1 MGHGKKS
8 KKSMAQQKLR
18 EDPKSPSKK
27 PRHDPEDPSEEPP
40 SKIDRLIELMDNLNE
55 SSRANLA
62 HFKGMNSRID
72 VTLDRTR
79 AVEQGLVEVADL
91 VKKANAPPTPLSRE
105 DIVAWNTSRMPPPPT
120 PLEREEETASR
131 KDSLMPPPSLP
142 NKGPPRGYFS
152 NAPWRTLVQFEI
164 LETLAS
170 IWNPERWGFGLQV
183 HLYHLLHSEHQH
195 HCPWLPKYDAPKYS
209 LSPDVEL
216 FYELKKIIMAYRT
229 FYKKLLVL
237 RAELE
242 LAIFALM
249 DRPGMVE
256 VEANNTDEDRELTSS
271 LLRALLGGTNFNVLC
286 PQ

>member
-1 MGHGKKS
+1 M
-8 KKSMAQQKLR
+8 
-18 EDPKSPSKK
+18 
-27 PRHDPEDPSEEPP
+27 
-40 SKIDRLIELMDNLNE
+40 
-55 SSRANLA
+55 
-62 HFKGMNSRID
+62 
-72 VTLDRTR
+72 
-79 AVEQGLVEVADL
+79 
-91 VKKANAPPTPLSRE
+91 
-105 DIVAWNTSRMPPPPT
+105 
-120 PLEREEETASR
+120 
-131 KDSLMPPPSLP
+131 
-142 NKGPPRGYFS
+142 
-152 NAPWRTLVQFEI
+152 
-164 LETLAS
+164 
-170 IWNPERWGFGLQV
+170 

-271 LLRALLGGTNFNVLC
+271 LLRALLGGTVCQDRGFRTGDWDYRAMDTEGGDSSSGAGETPPKRKRLSVRHSSLLANAL
-286 PQ
+286 

>member
-1 MGHGKKS
+1 
-8 KKSMAQQKLR
+8 
-18 EDPKSPSKK
+18 
-27 PRHDPEDPSEEPP
+27 
-40 SKIDRLIELMDNLNE
+40 MDNLNE

-170 IWNPERWGFGLQV
+170 IWNPERWGFVRSRPTTAEEDENERVWLRPEGQERESEPPGPFSKNECM
-183 HLYHLLHSEHQH
+183 LLESVAQ
-195 HCPWLPKYDAPKYS
+195 
-209 LSPDVEL
+209 
-216 FYELKKIIMAYRT
+216 R
-229 FYKKLLVL
+229 
-237 RAELE
+237 
-242 LAIFALM
+242 
-249 DRPGMVE
+249 
-256 VEANNTDEDRELTSS
+256 
-271 LLRALLGGTNFNVLC
+271 
-286 PQ
+286 